1 MIFCII
7 CISLCPSFLS
17 WNNVVYGWSIII
29 FWHEMGFHNLL
40 IHLDKSIRNC
50 KGVCLLLACG
60 QYTIYLPSYLG
71 SLLGIVEPSDKKDI
85 IFHHANEMTNSV
97 IFAQIWMACS
107 HIFTFSFDKLFCQ
120 SIFLFFKARKW
131 PIMILFSFSIQQN
144 FQSYLCTWP
153 Y

>member
-1 MIFCII
+1 
-7 CISLCPSFLS
+7 
-17 WNNVVYGWSIII
+17 
-29 FWHEMGFHNLL
+29 MGFHNLL

-107 HIFTFSFDKLFCQ
+107 HIFTFSFDKLFFSVHFSFFQ
-120 SIFLFFKARKW
+120 GQKVTNYDSIFIFYPTKFSELFIYMTSLDW
-131 PIMILFSFSIQQN
+131 
-144 FQSYLCTWP
+144 
-153 Y
+153 